1 MTQFY
6 RPMRAY
12 EYDLDKQEIVG
23 RFRFIIG
30 GEMADGTKC
39 WYKCDENGEITGEA
53 WYSMTRIAGRMIAL
67 LEAVD

>member
-12 EYDLDKQEIVG
+12 EYDPDKQEIVG
-23 RFRFIIG
+23 RFKFIIG

-39 WYKCDENGEITGEA
+39 WYKCDDDGEIIDEA
-53 WYSMTRIAGRMIAL
+53 WYSMARIAGRMIAI

>member
-12 EYDLDKQEIVG
+12 EFDTDKQEIVG
-23 RFRFIIG
+23 RFKFIIG

-39 WYKCDENGEITGEA
+39 WYKCDDEGEIIGTA